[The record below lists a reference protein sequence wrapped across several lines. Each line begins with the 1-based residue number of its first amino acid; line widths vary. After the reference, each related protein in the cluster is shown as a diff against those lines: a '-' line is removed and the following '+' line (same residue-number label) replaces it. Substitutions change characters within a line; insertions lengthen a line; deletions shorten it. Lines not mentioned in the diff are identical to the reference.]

1 MLYRIFDDMTQCSEQ
16 EVARLIPLVSM
27 QRREQALA
35 YKHVFGQYCCL
46 KSYEMLLHLL
56 ASHLSPL
63 TSHLSPFTF
72 HLSPVARLRASHSP
86 SGRPIAASPRPIAS
100 ERRPLNTPTFLYNE
114 HGAPYLQDGPCFSIS
129 HCKQGIAVAVSD
141 LPIGIDIEGLR
152 RVDEALVRKTMNL
165 EEQSQI
171 AMSQNPE
178 VEFIRLWTRKEAYV
192 KMLGTGIISDMHG
205 ILSDVSSVQWHEI
218 ADLDRGYICTICTK
232 NEQK

>member
-1 MLYRIFDDMTQCSEQ
+1 MVFLVLPPYTARSATTQPYSILHSAQRYYTMHYLIFNDMTQCGEQ
-16 EVARLIPLVSM
+16 EVARLLPLVSE
-27 QRREQALA
+27 QRREQALR
-35 YKHVFGQYCCL
+35 YTHTFGQYCCL

-56 ASHLSPL
+56 VSTPY
-63 TSHLSPFTF
+63 T
-72 HLSPVARLRASHSP
+72 LRA
-86 SGRPIAASPRPIAS
+86 
-100 ERRPLNTPTFLYNE
+100 TPTFLYNE

-152 RVDEALVRKTMNL
+152 TVDEALVRKTMNQ

-232 NEQK
+232 NE

>member
-1 MLYRIFDDMTQCSEQ
+1 MTQCSEQ

-46 KSYEMLLHLL
+46 KSYELLLHLL
-56 ASHLSPL
+56 ASHLLPI
-63 TSHLSPFTF
+63 
-72 HLSPVARLRASHSP
+72 SHSP
-86 SGRPIAASPRPIAS
+86 SGRPIAASPRPLPTPI
-100 ERRPLNTPTFLYNE
+100 PTFLYNE

-152 RVDEALVRKTMNL
+152 RVDEALVRKTMNM
-165 EEQSQI
+165 EEQAQI

-192 KMLGTGIISDMHG
+192 KMVGTGIISDMHG